1 MAKPL
6 ASICLLSLCLATFLG
21 MTQGTPITSC
31 SQTPYPEVCY
41 SLDADAAQLDAEKK
55 ARLGFGEFTL
65 RGAMARA
72 QRAQQLA
79 STVDTASFDDRARA
93 AWADCMELSDDTIR
107 SLNKSMG
114 LISGQPSD
122 EDAQT
127 WLSAAIAN
135 QQTCRDGFTELNL
148 ASQVGTLPFVSA
160 NVSELLSNSLAVA
173 KSSAMSK
180 LQVGGGRRLL
190 SNRFP
195 TWVSGADRKLL
206 QSASVKADLVVAKD
220 GSGNYKTVSEAIAAS
235 AKLRNG
241 ANRFVIHVKA
251 GVYKEN
257 VDVPKSVKN
266 LMLVGD
272 GIDATVLTGSRNVVD
287 GSTTFR
293 SATFGKHFIP
303 VLLRTVLRFKCFH
316 A

>member
-1 MAKPL
+1 
-6 ASICLLSLCLATFLG
+6 

-79 STVDTASFDDRARA
+79 SAVDTASFDDPARA

-148 ASQVGTLPFVSA
+148 AFP
-160 NVSELLSNSLAVA
+160 
-173 KSSAMSK
+173 
-180 LQVGGGRRLL
+180 GGDAALRVRQRL
-190 SNRFP
+190 R
-195 TWVSGADRKLL
+195 
-206 QSASVKADLVVAKD
+206 
-220 GSGNYKTVSEAIAAS
+220 AA
-235 AKLRNG
+235 
-241 ANRFVIHVKA
+241 
-251 GVYKEN
+251 
-257 VDVPKSVKN
+257 
-266 LMLVGD
+266 
-272 GIDATVLTGSRNVVD
+272 
-287 GSTTFR
+287 
-293 SATFGKHFIP
+293 
-303 VLLRTVLRFKCFH
+303 
-316 A
+316 